1 MCFCFSCLG
10 VLASVP
16 TGTLPVVLS
25 CVPSVAVLR
34 GWKFLD
40 KFCDSDLFCNLCVT
54 ESLNFVVRLLG
65 TEMVE
70 NRHQRHEERE
80 QSFQLYV

>member
-1 MCFCFSCLG
+1 M
-10 VLASVP
+10 LASVP
-16 TGTLPVVLS
+16 TSTLPVVLS

-34 GWKFLD
+34 GWKFSD
-40 KFCDSDLFCNLCVT
+40 KLCDFDLFCNLCVT

-80 QSFQLYV
+80 PSFRLYV